1 MLFHARADH
10 FSQVWAE
17 VKKARPS
24 RLFLYQDGPRENSN
38 DMEGIMACRELVKD
52 ENIDWQCEVHR
63 LYQDK
68 NYGCDPSGFMS
79 HRWAFSQTDKCI
91 VLEDDVVPSQS
102 FFPFCKELLDKYE
115 NDERITMISGFM
127 TEEETLR
134 HAITPAGEQP
144 SYFFSRA
151 FSIWGWA
158 SWARVVNN
166 WDPEYNFVK
175 DAKQFALLST
185 KARQYHQRNGM
196 LPLCQQHAAAGKE
209 YFETIFWA
217 YMMLHDGLA
226 IFPSVNLINNIG
238 LEGGTHYSTQL
249 KLIPSRLRKQFTM
262 QRKELT
268 FPLVHPTTIVETPEY
283 QQLWYLRN
291 AWNNPCRKVQY
302 SLEELWLNLKAGNIK
317 NIIYS
322 IANRIKKTIG

>member
-38 DMEGIMACRELVKD
+38 DMEGIMECRELVKD
-52 ENIDWQCEVHR
+52 ENIDWQCEVYR
-63 LYQDK
+63 LYQEK
-68 NYGCDPSGFMS
+68 NYGCDPSEFLAQKWM
-79 HRWAFSQTDKCI
+79 FSIVDKGI
-91 VLEDDVVPSQS
+91 VLEDDDVPSQS
-102 FFPFCKELLDKYE
+102 FFPFCKELLDRYE
-115 NDERITMISGFM
+115 NDERITMIAGFM
-127 TEEETLR
+127 PEEGTLR
-134 HAITPAGEQP
+134 HTITPIDGNP

-158 SWARVVNN
+158 SWSRVVNN
-166 WDPEYNFVK
+166 WDSNYNFVN
-175 DAKQFALLST
+175 DSEQFALLSK
-185 KARQYHQRNGM
+185 KAKHYHQREGM
-196 LPLCQQHAAAGKE
+196 LTLCQQHAAAGRE
-209 YFETIFWA
+209 YYETIFWA

-262 QRKELT
+262 PRKELT

-317 NIIYS
+317 NIINS

>member
-38 DMEGIMACRELVKD
+38 DMEGIMECRELVKD
-52 ENIDWQCEVHR
+52 ENIDWQCEVYR
-63 LYQDK
+63 LYQEN
-68 NYGCDPSGFMS
+68 NYGCDPSEFLAQKWM
-79 HRWAFSQTDKCI
+79 FSIVDKGI
-91 VLEDDVVPSQS
+91 VLEDDDVPSQS
-102 FFPFCKELLDKYE
+102 FFPFCKELLDRYE
-115 NDERITMISGFM
+115 NDERITMIAGFM
-127 TEEETLR
+127 PEEGTLR
-134 HAITPAGEQP
+134 HTITPIDGNP

-158 SWARVVNN
+158 SWSRVVNN
-166 WDPEYNFVK
+166 WDSNYNFVN
-175 DAKQFALLST
+175 DSEQFALLSK
-185 KARQYHQRNGM
+185 KAKHYHQREGM
-196 LPLCQQHAAAGKE
+196 LTLCQQHAAAGRE
-209 YFETIFWA
+209 YYETIFWA

-262 QRKELT
+262 PRKELT

-317 NIIYS
+317 NIINS